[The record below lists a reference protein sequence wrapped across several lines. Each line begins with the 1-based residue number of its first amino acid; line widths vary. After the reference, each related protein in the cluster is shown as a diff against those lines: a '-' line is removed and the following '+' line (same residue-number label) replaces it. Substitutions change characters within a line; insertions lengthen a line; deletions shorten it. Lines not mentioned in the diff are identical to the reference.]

1 MVFKRH
7 MIRSKEPVR
16 FFGQVLCYDRTMKK
30 IKEQEAVMMK
40 GYYTANGY
48 FGLVDGSYILFSD
61 ESDYYD
67 FMDQESDAA

>member
-1 MVFKRH
+1 
-7 MIRSKEPVR
+7 
-16 FFGQVLCYDRTMKK
+16 MKK